1 MVQHILLIAEI
12 ISALSVLFGLLVSVR
27 KILKWCK
34 NITEGE
40 RCHLRSDMLQTYYRH
55 KTTKHIRQ
63 YERENFDKLYKAYKA
78 LGGNS
83 FIDDIHREVVTWEID
98 S

>member
-1 MVQHILLIAEI
+1 MINTILLIAEI
-12 ISALSVLFGLLVSVR
+12 ASAVSALIGILVAVR
-27 KILKWCK
+27 KFAKWCD

-40 RCHLRSDMLQTYYRH
+40 KCHLRSDMLQTYYRH
-55 KTTKHIRQ
+55 KAEKRIRQ
-63 YERENFDKLYKAYKA
+63 YERENFDKLFKAYRA

-83 FIDDIHREVVTWEID
+83 FIEDIYKEVKTWTIE

>member
-1 MVQHILLIAEI
+1 MTDQILLAAEI
-12 ISALSVLFGLLVSVR
+12 VSALSVLFGLVIAVC

-34 NITEGE
+34 HITEGE

-55 KTTKHIRQ
+55 KGSKHIRQ
-63 YERENFDKLYKAYKA
+63 YERENFDKLYDAYKA

-83 FIDDIHREVVTWEID
+83 FIDDIHKEVTTWEID
-98 S
+98 T

>member
-1 MVQHILLIAEI
+1 MINNLLLAAEI
-12 ISALSVLFGLLVSVR
+12 VSAITVLVTVVVGIR
-27 KILKWCK
+27 KMIKWCK

-40 RCHLRSDMLQTYYRH
+40 RCHLRSDMLHTYYRH
-55 KTTKHIRQ
+55 KNEKRIRQ
-63 YERENFDKLYKAYKA
+63 YERENFDKLFKAYKA

-83 FIDDIHREVVTWEID
+83 FIDDVYKEVKTWSID

>member
-1 MVQHILLIAEI
+1 MTQSILLAAEI
-12 ISALSVLFGLLVSVR
+12 ASALSVLFGLIVAVR

-40 RCHLRSDMLQTYYRH
+40 RCHLRSDMLHTYYRH
-55 KTTKHIRQ
+55 KNTKHIRQ
-63 YERENFDKLYKAYKA
+63 YERENFDKLYSAYKA

-83 FIDDIHREVVTWEID
+83 FIDDINNEVKTWEVE

>member
-1 MVQHILLIAEI
+1 MINHLLLAAEI
-12 ISALSVLFGLLVSVR
+12 VSALSVIVGGIVAVR

-40 RCHLRSDMLQTYYRH
+40 RCHLRSDMLQIYYRH

-63 YERENFDKLYKAYKA
+63 YERENFDKLYCAYKA

-83 FIDDIHREVVTWEID
+83 FIDDIEEEVREWEVD

>member
-1 MVQHILLIAEI
+1 MINQLLLVAEV
-12 ISALSVLFGLLVSVR
+12 ISAISVLIGVIVGFCKV
-27 KILKWCK
+27 LKWCK

-40 RCHLRSDMLQTYYRH
+40 RCHLRSDMLHTYYRH
-55 KTTKHIRQ
+55 KNAKRIRQ

-83 FIDDIHREVVTWEID
+83 FIDDINDEVTSWEID